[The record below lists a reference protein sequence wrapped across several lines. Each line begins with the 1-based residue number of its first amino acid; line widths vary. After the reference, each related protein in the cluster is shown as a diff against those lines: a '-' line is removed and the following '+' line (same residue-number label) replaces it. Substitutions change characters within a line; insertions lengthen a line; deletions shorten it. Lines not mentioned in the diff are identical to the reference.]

1 MKNKS
6 LLMFVFAFSAMAMAS
21 CGEKGP
27 LTVQSVVLSTT
38 EGGAG
43 AKVFPATEH
52 KIFVKAQLNRM
63 QSNLTGKLVWTAVDT
78 TAGKNIEV
86 YSLDLNSAMA
96 NVIDGNVSLPKDW
109 PTGSY
114 KLDIY
119 LMGALAKTETFT
131 IE

>member
-6 LLMFVFAFSAMAMAS
+6 FLTFVFAFSALAMVS

-27 LTVQSVVLSTT
+27 LVVESVVISTT

-43 AKVFPATEH
+43 AKAFPAAEH
-52 KIFVKAQLNRM
+52 KLFVKAQLNRM
-63 QSNLTGKLVWTAVDT
+63 QTGLTGKLVWTAVDT
-78 TAGKNIEV
+78 SAGKNIEV
-86 YSLDLNSAMA
+86 YSVDLNSGVA
-96 NVIDGNVSLPKDW
+96 NVINGNISLPKDW